1 MARYFSASVV
11 LLASSLLVAA
21 GIVGA
26 ALLPAEAET
35 HVHHREHKTL
45 GNVLDHH
52 GIAVN
57 NLNAL
62 DGNQAQ
68 EQERSLYSS
77 VHSTHKCLGSVLPPD
92 SILRPN
98 EYICAYDPDDGSKIR
113 FGLNFIGILLF
124 YRDDKVIWSAKKR
137 GDYLTFAGADS
148 HLVLYSHGGNRVAWS
163 TQCFGRGR
171 GKAVEINLN
180 GAKTKPGLLLVDE
193 NDDDVWFLG
202 TDGMLAGCYPDPKLL
217 EPPPP
222 TEKPTGSPT
231 VSPTAYPTEVPTAEP
246 TEIPTASPVEAE
258 VEEDEAPP
266 PAQPMIGN
274 PTPIE
279 VECDRLRGTATLL
292 DNPYLTFKFNIK
304 TPYANQRN
312 AFTADQRAAGGILN
326 VHLIYMGEGYIA
338 VGPSRF
344 GGMVGSEAVLCV
356 PETGDR
362 ESDVAK
368 YFLNGVHRE
377 GEVTELLPMKKQSLI
392 DASIEQK
399 NGITKCSFT
408 KLLREEGEI
417 PINPY
422 GRNIFVWAV
431 GDENDASYH
440 AQGSVVVDFGKCFPD
455 GVPEE
460 FAFDA
465 VEDVIEEL
473 QEEEDEED
481 EDEEDEVIA
490 TLPRIT
496 LEPTTNMPTTA
507 PTIGPSKSPVVPV
520 TADAQMT
527 NAPTMTVT
535 AKTTGVATA
544 VNLDAT
550 EETADAATEVNVD
563 STEETTDAATEVNMD
578 ATADTPTNTPTE
590 FIPPP
595 ASNDPGLTQI
605 YLIGDA
611 PFNDKEMTYWVP
623 KQVDMVPYDADFL
636 FHVGNQMRPA
646 ASNCNIW
653 WNKFMR
659 NTALGKSPVPV
670 FITPGENDYVQCRGK
685 IEDSDN
691 DVELAWQNWKD
702 TYLHLDQRW
711 KHNLP
716 VVYQEG
722 REENFSILIKKTLI
736 TSVHMINGPV
746 LDEQEWTDRHLDN
759 YNFVKERL
767 DAHAGDFDVVVL
779 LSHAKPED
787 IHQDFWSRLTFLF
800 VTDPVLKKTPF
811 VYVHGGGNGIYEE
824 EDRFLNLKNFLRI
837 QIEGRKRNPINLMI
851 DTTSASPVKIDRND
865 KSVWSVCCNPWLNGW
880 PNEPL

>member
-1 MARYFSASVV
+1 MVRYYSASVV

-21 GIVGA
+21 VSA
-26 ALLPAEAET
+26 ALPAEAET
-35 HVHHREHKTL
+35 HLHHRERKTL
-45 GNVLDHH
+45 GDVLDHH
-52 GIAVN
+52 GIAMNNVN
-57 NLNAL
+57 SL
-62 DGNQAQ
+62 DNNQRPQKQPPQTQ

-77 VHSTHKCLGSVLPPD
+77 IEATYKCLGSALSPD
-92 SILRPN
+92 GILRPN

-137 GDYLTFAGADS
+137 GDYLSFGAADS
-148 HLVLYSHGGNRVAWS
+148 HLVLYSHDGNRVAWS

-180 GAKTKPGLLLVDE
+180 GAKTKPGLALVDE

-217 EPPPP
+217 EPLSPTTEPP
-222 TEKPTGSPT
+222 TAQ
-231 VSPTAYPTEVPTAEP
+231 PTAFPV
-246 TEIPTASPVEAE
+246 ASPVESEIEPDQAP
-258 VEEDEAPP
+258 PP

-274 PTPIE
+274 PIPID
-279 VECDRLRGTATLL
+279 VECDRLRGTATLHA
-292 DNPYLTFKFNIK
+292 DPSLTFKFNIK

-312 AFTADQRAAGGILN
+312 TFTAAQRAAGGILN
-326 VHLIYMGEGYIA
+326 VNLLYKGEGYIA

-356 PETGDR
+356 PETRGRD
-362 ESDVAK
+362 SDVAK

-377 GEVTELLPMKKQSLI
+377 GEVTEILPMKKQSLI

-422 GRNIFVWAV
+422 GRNVFVWAV
-431 GDENDASYH
+431 GDEDDASYH

-460 FAFDA
+460 FAFDT
-465 VEDVIEEL
+465 VDDVIEEL
-473 QEEEDEED
+473 QEEEEE
-481 EDEEDEVIA
+481 EVIA

-496 LEPTTNMPTTA
+496 LEPTNMPTTT

-520 TADAQMT
+520 TDDAE
-527 NAPTMTVT
+527 
-535 AKTTGVATA
+535 K
-544 VNLDAT
+544 
-550 EETADAATEVNVD
+550 TADATIEMD
-563 STEETTDAATEVNMD
+563 MKPKTDA
-578 ATADTPTNTPTE
+578 PTNMPTE
-590 FIPPP
+590 YIPPP

-605 YLIGDA
+605 YLMGDA

-623 KQVDMVPYDADFL
+623 KQVGMVPYDADFL

-646 ASNCNIW
+646 ASNCNIM

-659 NTALGKSPVPV
+659 DTALGKSPVPV

-722 REENFSILIKKTLI
+722 REENFSILTKKTLI
-736 TSVHMINGPV
+736 ISVHMINGLV
-746 LDEQEWTDRHLDN
+746 LDKQEWTDRHLDN

-767 DAHAGDFDVVVL
+767 DSHSGEFDVVVL

-787 IHQDFWSRLTFLF
+787 THQDFWSRMTFAM

-811 VYVHGGGNGIYEE
+811 VYVHGGGNGLYEE
-824 EDRFLNLKNFLRI
+824 EERFLNIKNLLRI

-851 DTTSASPVKIDRND
+851 DTTSTSPVKIDRND
-865 KSVWSVCCNPWLNGW
+865 KSVWSVCCNPWLQGW

>member
-1 MARYFSASVV
+1 MVRYCSASVV

-21 GIVGA
+21 DFVGA
-26 ALLPAEAET
+26 ALPAEAET
-35 HVHHREHKTL
+35 HLHHHEHRTL
-45 GNVLDHH
+45 GDVLDHH
-52 GIAVN
+52 GIPVN
-57 NLNAL
+57 NANTIDA
-62 DGNQAQ
+62 NQRKQQEQPQKRPAQTQ

-77 VHSTHKCLGSVLPPD
+77 IEATYKCLGSALAAD
-92 SILRPN
+92 GILRPN

-137 GDYLTFAGADS
+137 GDYLAFGAADS
-148 HLVLYSHGGNRVAWS
+148 HLVLYSHNGNRVAWS

-180 GAKTKPGLLLVDE
+180 GSKTKPGLALVDE

-202 TDGMLAGCYPDPKLL
+202 TDGMLTGCYPDPKLL
-217 EPPPP
+217 KPLSPTTEPP
-222 TEKPTGSPT
+222 
-231 VSPTAYPTEVPTAEP
+231 TAF
-246 TEIPTASPVEAE
+246 PTASPVESE
-258 VEEDEAPP
+258 VEQDEAAPP
-266 PAQPMIGN
+266 PAQPVLGD

-292 DNPYLTFKFNIK
+292 DDASLTFKFNIK

-312 AFTADQRAAGGILN
+312 AFTADQRAAGGIMN
-326 VHLIYMGEGYIA
+326 VNLLYKGEGYIA

-356 PETGDR
+356 PETRGRD
-362 ESDVAK
+362 SDVAK
-368 YFLNGVHRE
+368 YFLSGVHRE
-377 GEVTELLPMKKQSLI
+377 GEVTEILPMRKQSLI

-422 GRNIFVWAV
+422 GRNVFVWAV
-431 GDENDASYH
+431 GDEDDASYH

-460 FAFDA
+460 FAFDT
-465 VEDVIEEL
+465 VDDVIEEL
-473 QEEEDEED
+473 QEEEEE
-481 EDEEDEVIA
+481 EVIA

-496 LEPTTNMPTTA
+496 LEPTNMPTTT
-507 PTIGPSKSPVVPV
+507 PTVSPTKSPVVPV
-520 TADAQMT
+520 TADAEMT
-527 NAPTMTVT
+527 NDAMPEGSDSTIHMDMKPKTDAPT
-535 AKTTGVATA
+535 
-544 VNLDAT
+544 
-550 EETADAATEVNVD
+550 
-563 STEETTDAATEVNMD
+563 NM
-578 ATADTPTNTPTE
+578 PTE
-590 FIPPP
+590 YIPPP

-605 YLIGDA
+605 YLMGDA

-623 KQVDMVPYDADFL
+623 KQVGMVPYDADFL

-646 ASNCNIW
+646 ASNCNIM

-659 NTALGKSPVPV
+659 DTALGKSPVPV

-702 TYLHLDQRW
+702 TYLRLDRRW

-722 REENFSILIKKTLI
+722 REENFSILTKKTLI
-736 TSVHMINGPV
+736 ISVHMINGLV

-767 DAHAGDFDVVVL
+767 DTHAGDFDVVVL

-787 IHQDFWSRLTFLF
+787 THQDFWSRLTFAM

-811 VYVHGGGNGIYEE
+811 VYVHGGGNGLYEE
-824 EDRFLNLKNFLRI
+824 EERFLNIKNLLRI

-851 DTTSASPVKIDRND
+851 DTTSTSPVKIDRND
-865 KSVWSVCCNPWLNGW
+865 KSVWSVCCNPWLQGW